1 MSAADDL
8 RLVSRTHV
16 QNVLEA
22 HKFSFCASC
31 IASFTSGYS
40 FTCGNSCVAEW
51 QLCQTQVFKHARVVH
66 FDRLFGGIIILQ
78 LTNASM
84 RIVQLVES
92 DAVKVIL
99 LGDSAVGK
107 SKCAPQALDS
117 SPDLNAR

>member
-1 MSAADDL
+1 MSAADDF

-16 QNVLEA
+16 QNVLET
-22 HKFSFCASC
+22 HKVSFCASC
-31 IASFTSGYS
+31 IAIGTSGYS
-40 FTCGNSCVAEW
+40 CAAEW

-84 RIVQLVES
+84 RMVQLVKS

-117 SPDLNAR
+117 SSDLNTR